1 MRPLSLIRIG
11 ERIGAGRQRSRQ
23 AGQLPQRLVRVHA
36 DQHASEGG
44 ALALHFTLSFPL
56 PFALHAGQQE
66 DAARLRIKAC
76 GARPSGLGRGQL
88 LQHGRQ
94 SGGGGRGGGAGGGG
108 GGGARGGGG
117 GGGGGGRGGRGG
129 GGGEGR

>member
-11 ERIGAGRQRSRQ
+11 ERIGAGRRGSRQ

-36 DQHASEGG
+36 AQHASEGG

-94 SGGGGRGGGAGGGG
+94 SGGGGAGGGRGGGGGERRRGAGGGG
-108 GGGARGGGG
+108 GGGGE
-117 GGGGGGRGGRGG
+117 RGGRGG
-129 GGGEGR
+129 GCNG